1 MADQNPL
8 VPLSVAYAFL
18 LYGGDVTIRS
28 MELLSRRC
36 RVFMQSSLKIIFV
49 SISFTINLTIRLFYF
64 VSTLFGGVSSD
75 IPVGSPYSSFA
86 ARRG

>member
-36 RVFMQSSLKIIFV
+36 SVFMQSSLKIIFV
-49 SISFTINLTIRLFYF
+49 SIVFTINLAIRLFYSASILF
-64 VSTLFGGVSSD
+64 LDASSCTLSD
-75 IPVGSPYSSFA
+75 NPCNSFA